1 MYILRKIRVLA
12 IAPYE
17 GMAKLILDVAND
29 YENIDITTYI
39 GNLDIGAKIAKEQ
52 IYNNYDVIISRG
64 GTANLI
70 RESVDIP
77 VVEVS
82 ISAQD
87 VLSAI
92 KSTENYEG
100 KFVIAGFS
108 NTTEYAK
115 MICEIMNYNIPII
128 TFNNSDDAYEKLKE
142 LQNNEVSLVVSDM
155 IGSMTARQLGMNS
168 ILLSSGV
175 ESIRQAFDEIIKL
188 MDAFNYLN
196 KQKYIFQNIILD
208 NISNVIIYDE
218 YKSIWFSKFSSD
230 DIKNDI
236 SNIIIEYID
245 LFFEKDYCSIEKVV
259 DDTIYLFKVKH
270 YFYNDKK
277 YVAVNIEYRINVLNN
292 KDKIFEIYNKNY
304 NIMDVYS
311 SANFIGDISK
321 YIYDYAKISLP
332 VFLFGE
338 NGTGKDKAASM
349 IYENSQY
356 QNNPMYVIDC
366 KKLNDKKFSYIIN
379 NENSPLYTLNTTIYF
394 KDVSFLSQLQINQL
408 MDIDNQTK
416 LRKRIR
422 LIFSMVE
429 NKDAYEKY
437 KDIYNFV
444 INNFECVVLKLPSL
458 RERKKDIPNIVTLY
472 INQISI
478 QYGNQIV
485 GFQED
490 AMEEIKKFNWIYN
503 LKQLKRVIKELV
515 ITTKSSY
522 INKEETLKMLSK
534 EMLSYSKENINI
546 GLDLE
551 KSLQEI
557 NYDII
562 RIVLEQENNNKEKA
576 AKRLGI
582 SRSTLWRLLKNS
594 SSDI

>member
-1 MYILRKIRVLA
+1 MLA

-29 YENIDITTYI
+29 YNIIDITTYI

-70 RESVDIP
+70 REVVDIP

-128 TFNNSDDAYEKLKE
+128 TFDNSDDVYKKLKE
-142 LQNNEVSLVVSDM
+142 LQNNKVSLVVSDM

-168 ILLSSGV
+168 ILLASGI
-175 ESIRQAFDEIIKL
+175 ESIKQAFDEIIKL
-188 MDAFNYLN
+188 MDAFDYLN
-196 KQKYIFQNIILD
+196 KQKYIFQNIIFD
-208 NISNVIIYDE
+208 NVNDIIVYDE
-218 YKSIWFSKFSSD
+218 NKSIWFYKFSSD
-230 DIKNDI
+230 DIKNDV
-236 SNIIIEYID
+236 SNIINEYID
-245 LFFEKDYCSIEKVV
+245 LFFEKDCCNIEKAV

-277 YVAVNIEYRINVLNN
+277 YIAVNIEYRINVLNN

-304 NIMDVYS
+304 NTMDVYS
-311 SANFIGDISK
+311 SANFVGDIST
-321 YIYDYAKISLP
+321 YISDYSKISLP

-356 QNNPMYVIDC
+356 QNNPMYIIDC
-366 KKLNDKKFSYIIN
+366 KKLNDKKFNQIIN
-379 NENSPLYTLNTTIYF
+379 NENSPLYTLNTTVYF
-394 KDVSFLSQLQINQL
+394 KDISFLSELQINQL
-408 MDIDNQTK
+408 IDIDNQTK
-416 LRKRIR
+416 LRKRVR

-429 NKDAYEKY
+429 NEEADEKY
-437 KDIYNFV
+437 KYIYNSV
-444 INNFECVVLKLPSL
+444 INNFDCMILKLPSL

-478 QYGNQIV
+478 QYGKQII
-485 GFQED
+485 GFKED
-490 AMEEIKKFNWIYN
+490 AMEEIQKFNWVYN

-534 EMLSYSKENINI
+534 EMLYYSKENVNMDLDIN
-546 GLDLE
+546 

-562 RIVLEQENNNKEKA
+562 RIVLQQENNNKEKA

-594 SSDI
+594 SPDI

>member
-1 MYILRKIRVLA
+1 MRKIRVLA